1 MWGVELES
9 DERKE
14 MVEQWQANWREM
26 EKTMDEI
33 LRELKIIIDNNL
45 LPASVIAKL
54 RELAQDLSAEWDR
67 ECQVHQCDV
76 AHVFSMASA

>member
-1 MWGVELES
+1 MWGVDLES

-14 MVEQWQANWREM
+14 RVEQWQANWREL
-26 EKTMDEI
+26 ERKMDEMF
-33 LRELKIIIDNNL
+33 RELKIIIDNNL

-54 RELAQDLSAEWDR
+54 RESAQDLSAEWDR

-76 AHVFSMASA
+76 AHIFSKASS